1 MRSSCQA
8 PHSTERVQRYAFSVK
23 YANFSHIIF
32 FLRKKNSRK
41 EEFSA
46 KKFGQFGKTKYLR
59 IIKMRKSNEMMSQM
73 ETLYESF
80 YQRLFLY
87 ALTFLDN
94 EDEAK
99 DAVGEVFSKIWSQW
113 EKRGHGEHVSQ
124 SFLYR
129 LTRNRC
135 LDILRHDKA
144 RRNYADFI
152 SNMPSFESDD
162 DVLHYEHRISQLK
175 EAIDKLPEPG
185 KTILHCCYFKHMT
198 YQQTAEKLQLT
209 LVVIKKNMLKVFK
222 ILRKELNKPI

>member
-1 MRSSCQA
+1 
-8 PHSTERVQRYAFSVK
+8 
-23 YANFSHIIF
+23 
-32 FLRKKNSRK
+32 
-41 EEFSA
+41 
-46 KKFGQFGKTKYLR
+46 
-59 IIKMRKSNEMMSQM
+59 MSLM
-73 ETLYESF
+73 ESLYETF

-99 DAVGEVFSKIWSQW
+99 DAVGEVFSKVWNQW
-113 EKRGHGEHVSQ
+113 EKNGQAEKVTQ

-129 LTRNRC
+129 LTRNKC

-144 RRNYADFI
+144 RRNYAAFV
-152 SNMPSFESDD
+152 SYMPSFENEDE
-162 DVLHYEHRISQLK
+162 VIHYENRISELK
-175 EAIDKLPEPG
+175 EAIDRLPEPG

-198 YQQTAEKLQLT
+198 YQQAAEQLQLT